1 MCIPSG
7 EKTLGHRKGDRHLKD
22 GSGIRNKVAS
32 ISNKVMGVGNKMAG
46 EIRGTW
52 FQVTG
57 QLREFHFIKCSQP
70 VISKENI
77 SQSFSPSG

>member
-1 MCIPSG
+1 MAQEFQLRRRLGPGAPRGPWSSWSSPVCIPPG

-52 FQVTG
+52 LQVTG
-57 QLREFHFIKCSQP
+57 Q
-70 VISKENI
+70 
-77 SQSFSPSG
+77 